1 MKRLIIIIFC
11 LLTINVVAQKNKVL
25 NKPKYDNYL
34 YHFGFAIG
42 FNTMDFTIHKAGNFL
57 NANAKSYIDKNLEY
71 PDNQKYSIHSIENIR
86 RPGFNI
92 NVVTNLRINEDWDL
106 RFTPGLCFGQRDL
119 DYLVIRIDTVALPNE
134 TYTYHHMMS
143 LESTFLQFPVY
154 LKYRAKRINNYRP
167 YIIGGMNYSYDL
179 AIKIKSD
186 NDDDQKIA
194 LNHSDFYLEMG
205 FGIDYYLTFFKL
217 SSEIKFSMGV
227 NDVLKHDKSGYTK
240 SIDKIN
246 SKIISLIFYFE

>member
-11 LLTINVVAQKNKVL
+11 ILTINAVAQKNKVL
-25 NKPKYDNYL
+25 NKPKYDNYW

-42 FNTMDFTIHKAGNFL
+42 LNTMDFTIHKAGNFL
-57 NANAKSYIDKNLEY
+57 GDAVYIDEKLEY
-71 PDNQKYSIHSIENIR
+71 PNDQKYSIYSIENIR
-86 RPGFNI
+86 KPGFNI
-92 NVVTNLRINEDWDL
+92 NIVTNLRINEDWDL

-119 DYLVIRIDTVALPNE
+119 DYLVLRMDTVAVPNE
-134 TYTYHHMMS
+134 TYTYHHIMS
-143 LESTFLQFPVY
+143 LESTFLQFPLF

-167 YIIGGMNYSYDL
+167 YVIGGLNYSYDL

-186 NDDDQKIA
+186 NDDVQKIT

-217 SSEIKFSMGV
+217 SSEIKFSLGL
-227 NDVLKHDKSGYTK
+227 NDVLKHDKSGYTR
-240 SIDKIN
+240 SIDKMN
-246 SKIISLIFYFE
+246 SKIVSLIFYFE